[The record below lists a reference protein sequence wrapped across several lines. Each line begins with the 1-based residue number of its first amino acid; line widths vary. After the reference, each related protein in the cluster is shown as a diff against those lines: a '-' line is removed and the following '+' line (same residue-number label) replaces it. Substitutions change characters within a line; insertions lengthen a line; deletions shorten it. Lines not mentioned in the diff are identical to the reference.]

1 MVEEFG
7 DEYRSYTDRIF
18 PRLGKWPGF
27 RISGE
32 LHPAEHSRKRGPDDR
47 RQLSPRK
54 LLVDEPQRLDEGNG
68 VHDIAQQVERPPG
81 VVGGE
86 LQETHIEESPS
97 QGGALARRQ
106 RFPLLPEPGQSF
118 ALQDHAYHAVAG
130 AWLDQAALGAQQHV
144 PGAGGSRR
152 REPERYVAVLRVG
165 DGEGG
170 PRMSGPKVPQ

>member
-7 DEYRSYTDRIF
+7 DEYRSSTDRIF

-32 LHPAEHSRKRGPDDR
+32 QHPAEHSRKRGPDDR

-86 LQETHIEESPS
+86 LQEPHGEELPP
-97 QGGALARRQ
+97 QGGPFVERVEQGGGRRVEHRSAVTLTPVPLPQGRSKLA
-106 RFPLLPEPGQSF
+106 
-118 ALQDHAYHAVAG
+118 HK
-130 AWLDQAALGAQQHV
+130 QHGR
-144 PGAGGSRR
+144 PPTKIAS
-152 REPERYVAVLRVG
+152 
-165 DGEGG
+165 
-170 PRMSGPKVPQ
+170 